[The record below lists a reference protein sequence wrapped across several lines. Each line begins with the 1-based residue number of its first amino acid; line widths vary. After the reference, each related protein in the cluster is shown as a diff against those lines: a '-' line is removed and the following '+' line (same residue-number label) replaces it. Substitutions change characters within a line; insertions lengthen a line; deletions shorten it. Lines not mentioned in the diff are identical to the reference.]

1 MDATF
6 VIGFLHIDNRVNM
19 FSEMLH
25 VANVL
30 REWNNF
36 HSVAG
41 FFACI
46 RAYSAISWPKKTHA
60 LLLETS
66 LKTFDKFDKSIGLE
80 TKTTHSAGRIWRIR
94 TTFAFLSFRCLE
106 RT

>member
-1 MDATF
+1 
-6 VIGFLHIDNRVNM
+6 
-19 FSEMLH
+19 MLN

-30 REWNNF
+30 HEWNNF
-36 HSVAG
+36 HSASG

-46 RAYSAISWPKKTHA
+46 RAYSAISCPKKTHA

-66 LKTFDKFDKSIGLE
+66 LETLDKLDKSLGLE
-80 TKTTHSAGRIWRIR
+80 TKTTHSTGGIWRIR

>member
-1 MDATF
+1 
-6 VIGFLHIDNRVNM
+6 
-19 FSEMLH
+19 MLSKMLK
-25 VANVL
+25 VANAL
-30 REWNNF
+30 FEWNNF
-36 HSVAG
+36 HSVTG
-41 FFACI
+41 FFVSI
-46 RAYSAISWPKKTHA
+46 QAYSVISRPKKTHA

-80 TKTTHSAGRIWRIR
+80 TKTTHSSGRIWRIR